1 MVILTED
8 IIRKKAEHN
17 DGILADL
24 EEISLHQMEI
34 EKIEVIQLV
43 CPKLKILYL
52 QNNIIDRMENL
63 QRFKS
68 LQYLNLAMNN
78 VLIIEN
84 LESCEDLNK
93 LDMTLNFIDLEM
105 FYESIENLKAN
116 ADLENLYLTGNPCMD
131 WPRAREYIIA
141 KLSNLKHLDGK
152 EITQSERIQAR
163 RVIGK
168 IEEELQILALQ
179 NKDDRLNER
188 GRFAKN
194 QVEGAYTRQNR
205 TDTYR
210 QLAKEREDKEARR
223 KDPPPPPKEPA
234 SMYNSRGEVRQ
245 CNEGKYDFHFD
256 DEDPEVLKVEVFVP
270 RYLETSMIDVDIHPT
285 FFRCVIRNK
294 TTQLRLLEEVMS
306 DKSKVLRSKTT
317 GALMLMMPRVN
328 PRPSHAPRT
337 YLSKNEMEKVGSSA
351 IKKREEKGEKPA
363 GLKSSVKVDIF
374 RPGAFLKGKEA
385 THAERLIDSNGR
397 TEWDADELREL
408 KSLTSDSDSEGPP
421 PLERIY

>member
-1 MVILTED
+1 MRRQVNTCNLFCVSMVILTED

-285 FFRCVIRNK
+285 F
-294 TTQLRLLEEVMS
+294 LDALLG
-306 DKSKVLRSKTT
+306 T
-317 GALMLMMPRVN
+317 
-328 PRPSHAPRT
+328 RPP
-337 YLSKNEMEKVGSSA
+337 N
-351 IKKREEKGEKPA
+351 
-363 GLKSSVKVDIF
+363 
-374 RPGAFLKGKEA
+374 
-385 THAERLIDSNGR
+385 
-397 TEWDADELREL
+397 
-408 KSLTSDSDSEGPP
+408 
-421 PLERIY
+421 